1 MAKIVNATT
10 SKKTFGL
17 RKKGR
22 AKKSKNK
29 HCRKT
34 KSYNKQ
40 GR

>member
-1 MAKIVNATT
+1 MAKIVKATT
-10 SKKTFGL
+10 SKKTFGV

-34 KSYNKQ
+34 KSYKGQ

>member
-1 MAKIVNATT
+1 MAQIKATT
-10 SKKTFGL
+10 TKKNFGV

-34 KSYNKQ
+34 KLTRGQ
-40 GR
+40 G